1 MAQKPHM
8 TNPLHAAAHAAA
20 VRNAQAQDD
29 ALDLLHKRTSAKRQ
43 LEQPTATEQP
53 DAEQLADA
61 SAAQATD
68 GTMLVASAEGV
79 MAATGGEAT
88 AGAAGAAGATA
99 GADAASA
106 AGASAAGAAGT
117 GAAAA
122 AGTAAAVSPMA
133 IGLGVLGVAAVGA
146 AAGGGGG
153 SSSTPAPSAQAKPG
167 NDQLAQQEPGKQPN
181 TQTPAGDPSKAD
193 ANKTDT
199 DKTDTDDA
207 SQQPGNQNNPP
218 SAEAQPGGNAP
229 PPQSGASGPAIAQGT
244 ADAPK
249 VAVDGETRL
258 VNAKA
263 AFEAAKPAG
272 YDGEVKYIKI
282 THIDSSHDA
291 EHPDARVVRWGN
303 DNGSD
308 QPAEADQDAQGLGGV
323 HASLTRL
330 ASVVKAEAVNAK
342 AGDADDKGGA
352 VNAKV
357 DAENSKA
364 AAGGE
369 QPVKLTGYE
378 VINSNEPLTL
388 AEAQAEAA
396 RLGGKLAMIDDLD
409 ELSWLQNN
417 LLSRLSEESGT
428 RPAWIGGNKVERP
441 NADHSKD
448 NALTVE
454 GTRASGGFKVEPQH
468 DTSDRLNRFVIEYD
482 DYKAPLT
489 LNGKPVVEGQIIHA
503 DEFDQLVWN
512 GSQSEAGTIRY
523 VAMDGDGDNAQK
535 LPNAEERSIH
545 VTESAD
551 VKALAAPAVP
561 PQPAPQAG
569 QGDVDDSHK
578 EQPAGGD
585 KQGQNA
591 KPDTGNRQPGQ
602 DGQNNPGNKTPAVE
616 DDSQHGHSSGS
627 DADQGGHQ
635 APPPA
640 QQGAQG
646 QGGTPPGGS
655 AQSGSPAGGS
665 SASGSTSNGNG
676 SGTAHE
682 EVTPPKAPVYNPD
695 HQTADVGY
703 NDKTAKIDARF
714 FKGDIYAQQPEAV
727 KILAGGGH
735 LQFQG
740 KPVIDGKTI
749 VQKADFDKL
758 TWDASKADGGEFRFI
773 PVKAGGEHI
782 QASEVVGK
790 IEAQTI
796 HIHEAAAPLPPH
808 YPDSNT
814 QVTHVGHDSVQR
826 LGTDLFNGT
835 NIEEADDTDKAH
847 SALTLNKSGVAA
859 MEISTANGGYV
870 VSQADFQNLQWDTST
885 NTGGSIRFI
894 PVDQNGENLPGVV
907 EQTINISEMSEQ
919 PYYGNDGQG
928 VDVAHDKASHAL
940 NADIFTGKNG
950 KVPDAVKIDYIVDG
964 NGKAI
969 TGAVLTVG
977 EGASARTIAA
987 GEFIDKADFAKV
999 HWNASLAEGGQF
1011 RFTAVNAQHED
1022 IPGSVQTRTITIVE
1036 APAPAAADGDE
1047 HTTETTLTGEH
1058 AAATV
1063 QQEHPSQDA
1072 KQPSGEGPGTPGS
1085 APAGGTSDEK
1095 TDTTTSEND
1104 QKLPAGENQH
1114 PGASGHDSQ
1123 PSGEESGAPGSAPA
1137 SGMPAEGAG
1146 QGASGGSA
1154 GGQKP
1159 AGETGVGD
1167 GVQHDKPAEQGPNA
1181 TQPQGGDP
1189 KDGVVAESH
1198 TSDPKISN
1206 EVSGGEKHESAQDNA
1221 SGDPSDKGHAAP
1233 GSDSPETAHNENAAD
1248 GRDTVNQSGQN
1259 DSGEVNADGGGQQSN
1274 TGATQAHPAESAVN
1288 GQSGSDKSPASPN
1301 SSTDPKTPSGA
1312 SEEGPGLKD
1321 TPDTGS
1327 EHPQQSA
1334 VHLAHSALKSVHALQ
1349 IDDLLSDDG
1358 QTYGEAP
1365 APAHDSLY
1373 IHSSTDMGHLV
1384 PMNPE
1389 VTHL

>member
-8 TNPLHAAAHAAA
+8 TSNPHAAAHAAT

-61 SAAQATD
+61 SATQATD
-68 GTMLVASAEGV
+68 GTLLVASAEGV
-79 MAATGGEAT
+79 MAASGGDA
-88 AGAAGAAGATA
+88 AAGVVGATA
-99 GADAASA
+99 SADAASA
-106 AGASAAGAAGT
+106 AGVGAAG
-117 GAAAA
+117 A

-133 IGLGVLGVAAVGA
+133 IGLGGLGVAAVGA

-153 SSSTPAPSAQAKPG
+153 SSSAPAPSAQAKPG

-181 TQTPAGDPSKAD
+181 TNPQTPADGQPRVDAD
-193 ANKTDT
+193 KPGTDN
-199 DKTDTDDA
+199 D
-207 SQQPGNQNNPP
+207 SQQPGNPGSTP
-218 SAEAQPGGNAP
+218 SAEAQPGGDTP

-244 ADAPK
+244 ANAPK

-258 VNAKA
+258 TNAKA

-282 THIDSSHDA
+282 THIESSHDA
-291 EHPDARVVRWGN
+291 EHPNARIVRWGN
-303 DNGSD
+303 DDGSD
-308 QPAEADQDAQGLGGV
+308 QAAAAGADHDAQGLGGV

-330 ASVVKAEAVNAK
+330 ASVVKVEAVNAQ
-342 AGDADDKGGA
+342 AGDADDKGGT

-357 DAENSKA
+357 DAENGKA
-364 AAGGE
+364 AAAGE

-468 DTSDRLNRFVIEYD
+468 DTSDRRNRFVIEYD
-482 DYKAPLT
+482 DYQGPLT
-489 LNGKPVVEGQIIHA
+489 LDGNPVVEGQIIHA
-503 DEFDQLVWN
+503 DEFDRLVWN

-523 VAMDGDGDNAQK
+523 IAMNGDGDDAK
-535 LPNAEERSIH
+535 ELPNAKEGSIH

-551 VKALAAPAVP
+551 VKAPAAPVAP
-561 PQPAPQAG
+561 SQPAPQAS
-569 QGDVDDSHK
+569 QGEVNDK
-578 EQPAGGD
+578 EQPAGSN
-585 KQGQNA
+585 KPGQNA
-591 KPDTGNRQPGQ
+591 NPDADNKQPGQ
-602 DGQNNPGNKTPAVE
+602 DGHKNSDNNTPAAQ
-616 DDSQHGHSSGS
+616 DDSQNGQG
-627 DADQGGHQ
+627 DADQRSS
-635 APPPA
+635 PP
-640 QQGAQG
+640 
-646 QGGTPPGGS
+646 
-655 AQSGSPAGGS
+655 
-665 SASGSTSNGNG
+665 NG
-676 SGTAHE
+676 SGSGTVHR
-682 EVTPPKAPVYNPD
+682 EVTLPKAPVYNPD

-782 QASEVVGK
+782 QASEVDGK

-835 NIEEADDTDKAH
+835 NAERKPAFIKITHIEEADDTDKAH

-1011 RFTAVNAQHED
+1011 RFTAVDAQHQD
-1022 IPGSVQTRTITIVE
+1022 IPGHVQNRTITIVE
-1036 APAPAAADGDE
+1036 APAPAANSGDE
-1047 HTTETTLTGEH
+1047 HAAQTTQTGEH
-1058 AAATV
+1058 AAAEV
-1063 QQEHPSQDA
+1063 QQEHSSQEA
-1072 KQPSGEGPGTPGS
+1072 KQPSGEGSGTPGS
-1085 APAGGTSDEK
+1085 APAGGK
-1095 TDTTTSEND
+1095 
-1104 QKLPAGENQH
+1104 
-1114 PGASGHDSQ
+1114 
-1123 PSGEESGAPGSAPA
+1123 
-1137 SGMPAEGAG
+1137 PAEGAG
-1146 QGASGGSA
+1146 QGASEDPA

-1159 AGETGVGD
+1159 AGGTGKGN
-1167 GVQHDKPAEQGPNA
+1167 GVQHDESVQHDPNA
-1181 TQPQGGDP
+1181 TQSQAADP
-1189 KDGVVAESH
+1189 KNGVVAENHS
-1198 TSDPKISN
+1198 SDVEAGKD
-1206 EVSGGEKHESAQDNA
+1206 VSDGEKQKSAQDNA
-1221 SGDPSDKGHAAP
+1221 SGDPSDKGNAGDAGQHNDAETTKV
-1233 GSDSPETAHNENAAD
+1233 SPTENT
-1248 GRDTVNQSGQN
+1248 GSGQS
-1259 DSGEVNADGGGQQSN
+1259 D
-1274 TGATQAHPAESAVN
+1274 P
-1288 GQSGSDKSPASPN
+1288 DKSPASLN
-1301 SSTDPKTPSGA
+1301 NSTDPKA
-1312 SEEGPGLKD
+1312 SPDAGEEGHGPKV
-1321 TPDTGS
+1321 TTDTGS
-1327 EHPQQSA
+1327 EHSEQSVVQA
-1334 VHLAHSALKSVHALQ
+1334 QHGRALKSINALQ
-1349 IDDLLSDDG
+1349 FDDLLSDDG

>member
-8 TNPLHAAAHAAA
+8 TSNPHAAAHAAT

-61 SAAQATD
+61 SATQATD
-68 GTMLVASAEGV
+68 GTLLVASAEGV
-79 MAATGGEAT
+79 MAASGGDA
-88 AGAAGAAGATA
+88 AAGVVGATA
-99 GADAASA
+99 SADAASA
-106 AGASAAGAAGT
+106 AGVGAAG
-117 GAAAA
+117 A

-153 SSSTPAPSAQAKPG
+153 SSSAPAPSAQAKPG

-181 TQTPAGDPSKAD
+181 TNPQTPADGQPRVDAD
-193 ANKTDT
+193 KPGTDN
-199 DKTDTDDA
+199 D
-207 SQQPGNQNNPP
+207 SQQPGNPGGTP
-218 SAEAQPGGNAP
+218 SAEAQPGGDTP

-244 ADAPK
+244 ANAPK

-258 VNAKA
+258 TNAKA

-282 THIDSSHDA
+282 THIESSHDA
-291 EHPDARVVRWGN
+291 KHPNARVVRWGN
-303 DNGSD
+303 DDGNDKSAAAGTD
-308 QPAEADQDAQGLGGV
+308 HDAQGLGGV

-330 ASVVKAEAVNAK
+330 ASVVKVEAVNAQ
-342 AGDADDKGGA
+342 AGDADDKGGT

-357 DAENSKA
+357 DAENGKA
-364 AAGGE
+364 AAAGE

-569 QGDVDDSHK
+569 QGDVDDSHT

-695 HQTADVGY
+695 HQTAGVGY

-835 NIEEADDTDKAH
+835 NAERKPAFIKITHIEEADDTDKAH

-907 EQTINISEMSEQ
+907 EQTINISEMAEQ
-919 PYYGNDGQG
+919 PYYGNDGQS
-928 VDVAHDKASHAL
+928 VDVAHDAASHAL
-940 NADIFTGKNG
+940 KAEIFTGKDG
-950 KVPDAVKIDYIVDG
+950 KVPEAVKIDYIVDG
-964 NGKAI
+964 KGNPI
-969 TGAVLTVG
+969 TGAALTVG
-977 EGASARTIAA
+977 EGDNARTIEA
-987 GEFIDKADFAKV
+987 GDFIDKADFAQV

-1011 RFTAVNAQHED
+1011 RFTAVDAQHQD
-1022 IPGSVQTRTITIVE
+1022 IPGHVQNRTITIVE
-1036 APAPAAADGDE
+1036 APAPAANSGDE
-1047 HTTETTLTGEH
+1047 HAAETIQTGEH
-1058 AAATV
+1058 AAAEV
-1063 QQEHPSQDA
+1063 QQEHSSQAA
-1072 KQPSGEGPGTPGS
+1072 KQPSGEGSGTPGS
-1085 APAGGTSDEK
+1085 APAGGK
-1095 TDTTTSEND
+1095 
-1104 QKLPAGENQH
+1104 
-1114 PGASGHDSQ
+1114 
-1123 PSGEESGAPGSAPA
+1123 
-1137 SGMPAEGAG
+1137 PAEGAG
-1146 QGASGGSA
+1146 QGASEDPA

-1159 AGETGVGD
+1159 AGGTGKGN
-1167 GVQHDKPAEQGPNA
+1167 GVQHDESVQHDPNA
-1181 TQPQGGDP
+1181 TQSQGDDP
-1189 KDGVVAESH
+1189 KGEVITEEHASNAE
-1198 TSDPKISN
+1198 TGT
-1206 EVSGGEKHESAQDNA
+1206 EVLGGEKQESAQDNA
-1221 SGDPSDKGHAAP
+1221 SGDPSDKGNAGDTGQHNDAETTKI
-1233 GSDSPETAHNENAAD
+1233 SPTEN
-1248 GRDTVNQSGQN
+1248 T
-1259 DSGEVNADGGGQQSN
+1259 GGGQSD
-1274 TGATQAHPAESAVN
+1274 P
-1288 GQSGSDKSPASPN
+1288 DKSPASLN
-1301 SSTDPKTPSGA
+1301 NSTDPKA
-1312 SEEGPGLKD
+1312 SPDAGEEGHGPKV
-1321 TPDTGS
+1321 TTDTGS
-1327 EHPQQSA
+1327 EHSEQSVVQA
-1334 VHLAHSALKSVHALQ
+1334 QHGRALKSINALQ
-1349 IDDLLSDDG
+1349 FDDLLSDDG

>member
-8 TNPLHAAAHAAA
+8 TSNPHAAAHAAT

-61 SAAQATD
+61 SATQATD
-68 GTMLVASAEGV
+68 GTLLVASAEGV
-79 MAATGGEAT
+79 MAASGGDA
-88 AGAAGAAGATA
+88 AAGVVGATA
-99 GADAASA
+99 SADAASA
-106 AGASAAGAAGT
+106 AGVGAAG
-117 GAAAA
+117 A

-153 SSSTPAPSAQAKPG
+153 SSSAPAPSAQAKPG

-181 TQTPAGDPSKAD
+181 TNPQTPADGQPRVDAD
-193 ANKTDT
+193 KPGTDN
-199 DKTDTDDA
+199 D
-207 SQQPGNQNNPP
+207 SQQPGNPGSTP
-218 SAEAQPGGNAP
+218 SAEAQPGGDTP

-244 ADAPK
+244 ANAPK

-258 VNAKA
+258 TNAKA

-282 THIDSSHDA
+282 THIESSHDA
-291 EHPDARVVRWGN
+291 EHPNARIVRWGN
-303 DNGSD
+303 DDGSD
-308 QPAEADQDAQGLGGV
+308 QAAAAGADHDAQGLGGV

-330 ASVVKAEAVNAK
+330 ASVVKVEAVNAQ
-342 AGDADDKGGA
+342 AGDADDKGGT

-357 DAENSKA
+357 DAENGKA
-364 AAGGE
+364 AAAGE

-482 DYKAPLT
+482 DYQVPLT
-489 LNGKPVVEGQIIHA
+489 LDGNPVVEGQIIHA
-503 DEFDQLVWN
+503 DEFDRLVWN

-523 VAMDGDGDNAQK
+523 IAMNGDGDDAK
-535 LPNAEERSIH
+535 ELPNAKEGSIH

-551 VKALAAPAVP
+551 VKAPAAPVAP
-561 PQPAPQAG
+561 SQPAPQAS
-569 QGDVDDSHK
+569 QGEVNDK
-578 EQPAGGD
+578 EQPAGSN
-585 KQGQNA
+585 KPGQNA
-591 KPDTGNRQPGQ
+591 NPDADNKQPGQ
-602 DGQNNPGNKTPAVE
+602 DGHKNSDNNTPAAQ
-616 DDSQHGHSSGS
+616 DDSQNGQG
-627 DADQGGHQ
+627 DADQRSS
-635 APPPA
+635 PP
-640 QQGAQG
+640 
-646 QGGTPPGGS
+646 
-655 AQSGSPAGGS
+655 
-665 SASGSTSNGNG
+665 NG
-676 SGTAHE
+676 SGSGTVHR
-682 EVTPPKAPVYNPD
+682 EVTLPKAPVYNPD

-782 QASEVVGK
+782 QASEVDGK

-835 NIEEADDTDKAH
+835 NAERKPAFIKITHIEEADDTDKAH

-1011 RFTAVNAQHED
+1011 RFTAVDAQHQD
-1022 IPGSVQTRTITIVE
+1022 IPGHVQNRTITIVE
-1036 APAPAAADGDE
+1036 APAPAANSGDE
-1047 HTTETTLTGEH
+1047 HAAQTTQTGEH
-1058 AAATV
+1058 AAAEV
-1063 QQEHPSQDA
+1063 QQEHSSQEA
-1072 KQPSGEGPGTPGS
+1072 KQPSGEGSGTPGS
-1085 APAGGTSDEK
+1085 APAGGK
-1095 TDTTTSEND
+1095 
-1104 QKLPAGENQH
+1104 
-1114 PGASGHDSQ
+1114 
-1123 PSGEESGAPGSAPA
+1123 
-1137 SGMPAEGAG
+1137 PAEGAG
-1146 QGASGGSA
+1146 QGASEDPA

-1159 AGETGVGD
+1159 AGGTGKGN
-1167 GVQHDKPAEQGPNA
+1167 GVQHDESVQHDPNA
-1181 TQPQGGDP
+1181 TQSQAADP
-1189 KDGVVAESH
+1189 KNGVVAENHS
-1198 TSDPKISN
+1198 SDVEAGKD
-1206 EVSGGEKHESAQDNA
+1206 VSDGEKQKSAQDNA
-1221 SGDPSDKGHAAP
+1221 SGDPSDKGNAGDAGQHNDAETTKV
-1233 GSDSPETAHNENAAD
+1233 SPTENT
-1248 GRDTVNQSGQN
+1248 GSGQS
-1259 DSGEVNADGGGQQSN
+1259 D
-1274 TGATQAHPAESAVN
+1274 P
-1288 GQSGSDKSPASPN
+1288 DKSPASLN
-1301 SSTDPKTPSGA
+1301 NSTDPKA
-1312 SEEGPGLKD
+1312 SPDAGEEGHGPKV
-1321 TPDTGS
+1321 TTDTGS
-1327 EHPQQSA
+1327 EHSEQSVVQA
-1334 VHLAHSALKSVHALQ
+1334 QHGRALKSINALQ
-1349 IDDLLSDDG
+1349 FDDLLSDDG

>member
-167 NDQLAQQEPGKQPN
+167 KQPN

-193 ANKTDT
+193 ANKTDA

-695 HQTADVGY
+695 HQTAGVGY

-835 NIEEADDTDKAH
+835 NAERKPAFIKITHIEEADDTDKAH

-940 NADIFTGKNG
+940 KAEIFTGKDG
-950 KVPDAVKIDYIVDG
+950 KVPEAVKIDYIVDG

-1022 IPGSVQTRTITIVE
+1022 IPGNVQTRTITIVE

-1063 QQEHPSQDA
+1063 QQEHPSQDG
-1072 KQPSGEGPGTPGS
+1072 KQPSGEESGTPGS
-1085 APAGGTSDEK
+1085 APAGGK
-1095 TDTTTSEND
+1095 
-1104 QKLPAGENQH
+1104 
-1114 PGASGHDSQ
+1114 
-1123 PSGEESGAPGSAPA
+1123 
-1137 SGMPAEGAG
+1137 PAEGAG
-1146 QGASGGSA
+1146 QGASEDPA

-1167 GVQHDKPAEQGPNA
+1167 GAQHDEPADQGPND
-1181 TQPQGGDP
+1181 TKSQGADP
-1189 KDGVVAESH
+1189 NSEVVTEEHS
-1198 TSDPKISN
+1198 SDPKTGN
-1206 EVSGGEKHESAQDNA
+1206 EVPGGEKQASDSDKA
-1221 SGDPSDKGHAAP
+1221 SGDPSDEGHAAP
-1233 GSDSPETAHNENAAD
+1233 DSDSPETAHNENAVD
-1248 GRDTVNQSGQN
+1248 GQNTVNHSGHN
-1259 DSGEVNADGGGQQSN
+1259 DSDGNSGKAHAGDSSQQGNTVTTQGSPAEGAGNGQPGSDGVSGLQN
-1274 TGATQAHPAESAVN
+1274 ESAVH
-1288 GQSGSDKSPASPN
+1288 SPRSVP
-1301 SSTDPKTPSGA
+1301 
-1312 SEEGPGLKD
+1312 
-1321 TPDTGS
+1321 
-1327 EHPQQSA
+1327 
-1334 VHLAHSALKSVHALQ
+1334 KSVHALQ
-1349 IDDLLSDDG
+1349 IDDLLSDEG

-1373 IHSSTDMGHLV
+1373 IHSSTDMGYLA
-1384 PMNPE
+1384 PMTPE

>member
-8 TNPLHAAAHAAA
+8 TSNPHAAAHAAT

-61 SAAQATD
+61 SATQATD
-68 GTMLVASAEGV
+68 GTLLVASAEGV
-79 MAATGGEAT
+79 MAASGGDA
-88 AGAAGAAGATA
+88 AAGVVGATA
-99 GADAASA
+99 SADAASA
-106 AGASAAGAAGT
+106 AGVGAAGAAGT
-117 GAAAA
+117 GAA

-153 SSSTPAPSAQAKPG
+153 SSSAPAPSAQAKPG

-181 TQTPAGDPSKAD
+181 TNPQTPADGQPRVDAD
-193 ANKTDT
+193 KPGTDN
-199 DKTDTDDA
+199 D
-207 SQQPGNQNNPP
+207 SQQPGNPGGTP
-218 SAEAQPGGNAP
+218 SAEAQPGGDTP
-229 PPQSGASGPAIAQGT
+229 PPQSGASGPAVAQGT
-244 ADAPK
+244 ANAPK

-258 VNAKA
+258 TNAKA

-291 EHPDARVVRWGN
+291 QHPDARVVRWGN
-303 DNGSD
+303 DDGNE
-308 QPAEADQDAQGLGGV
+308 QPAAAEADQDAQGLGGA

-352 VNAKV
+352 MNAKV
-357 DAENSKA
+357 DAENGKA
-364 AAGGE
+364 AAAGE

-378 VINSNEPLTL
+378 VINSSEPLTL

-602 DGQNNPGNKTPAVE
+602 DGQNNPGNKTPAAE
-616 DDSQHGHSSGS
+616 DDSQHGHGSGS

-640 QQGAQG
+640 QQNTQG
-646 QGGTPPGGS
+646 QGGTPPGSS

-665 SASGSTSNGNG
+665 SASGSPSNGNG
-676 SGTAHE
+676 SGTQHE
-682 EVTPPKAPVYNPD
+682 EVAPPKAPVYNPD
-695 HQTADVGY
+695 HQTANVGY
-703 NDKTAKIDARF
+703 NDKTAKIDASIFR
-714 FKGDIYAQQPEAV
+714 GENPAQQPKAV

-835 NIEEADDTDKAH
+835 NAERKPAFIKITHIEEADDTDKAH

-907 EQTINISEMSEQ
+907 EQTINISEMAEQ

-928 VDVAHDKASHAL
+928 VDVAHDEASHAL
-940 NADIFTGKNG
+940 NAGIFTGKDG

-964 NGKAI
+964 HGKAI

-1011 RFTAVNAQHED
+1011 RFTAVDAQHED
-1022 IPGSVQTRTITIVE
+1022 IPGNVQTRTITIVE

-1058 AAATV
+1058 AAETTQTGGHSTGAAQHESSSQDTKQP
-1063 QQEHPSQDA
+1063 QQEEKLTPPPQQD
-1072 KQPSGEGPGTPGS
+1072 G
-1085 APAGGTSDEK
+1085 EK
-1095 TDTTTSEND
+1095 TDASTSENG

-1114 PGASGHDSQ
+1114 SGAPGHDPQ
-1123 PSGEESGAPGSAPA
+1123 PSGEGAGTPGSAPTGGKPVEE
-1137 SGMPAEGAG
+1137 SG
-1146 QGASGGSA
+1146 QGAAEGQA
-1154 GGQKP
+1154 GGPKP
-1159 AGETGVGD
+1159 TGETGEGD
-1167 GVQHDKPAEQGPNA
+1167 GVQYDEPAQ
-1181 TQPQGGDP
+1181 QSPQAAPPQAAAPTDA
-1189 KDGVVAESH
+1189 VVTEDHS
-1198 TSDPKISN
+1198 SDPKTGSTVP
-1206 EVSGGEKHESAQDNA
+1206 EGGKPESDPINA
-1221 SGDPSDKGHAAP
+1221 SGDPSDKGNAAP
-1233 GSDSPETAHNENAAD
+1233 GSGSPETAHNENAVD
-1248 GRDTVNQSGQN
+1248 VQNTVHQTGHN
-1259 DSGEVNADGGGQQSN
+1259 DSDGNSDKAHAGDSNQQNNTVSTQGSPAEGAGNGQPGSDGVSGLQN
-1274 TGATQAHPAESAVN
+1274 ESAVH
-1288 GQSGSDKSPASPN
+1288 SPRSVP
-1301 SSTDPKTPSGA
+1301 
-1312 SEEGPGLKD
+1312 
-1321 TPDTGS
+1321 
-1327 EHPQQSA
+1327 
-1334 VHLAHSALKSVHALQ
+1334 KSVHALQ

-1358 QTYGEAP
+1358 QTYGEAS

-1373 IHSSTDMGHLV
+1373 IHSSTDMGSLV

>member
-8 TNPLHAAAHAAA
+8 TSNPHAAAHAAT

-61 SAAQATD
+61 SATQATD
-68 GTMLVASAEGV
+68 GTLLVASAEGV
-79 MAATGGEAT
+79 MAASGGDA
-88 AGAAGAAGATA
+88 AAGVVGATA
-99 GADAASA
+99 SADAASA
-106 AGASAAGAAGT
+106 AGVGAAG
-117 GAAAA
+117 A

-153 SSSTPAPSAQAKPG
+153 SSSAPAPSAQAKPG

-181 TQTPAGDPSKAD
+181 TNPQTPADGQPRVDAD
-193 ANKTDT
+193 KPGTDN
-199 DKTDTDDA
+199 D
-207 SQQPGNQNNPP
+207 SQQPGNPGGTP
-218 SAEAQPGGNAP
+218 SAEAQPGGDTP

-244 ADAPK
+244 ANAPK

-258 VNAKA
+258 TNAKA

-282 THIDSSHDA
+282 THIESSHDA
-291 EHPDARVVRWGN
+291 KHPNARVVRWGN
-303 DNGSD
+303 DDGNDKSAAAGTD
-308 QPAEADQDAQGLGGV
+308 HDAQGLGGV

-330 ASVVKAEAVNAK
+330 ASVVKVEAVNAQ
-342 AGDADDKGGA
+342 AGDADDKGGT

-357 DAENSKA
+357 DAENGKA
-364 AAGGE
+364 AAAGE

-695 HQTADVGY
+695 HQTANVGY

-835 NIEEADDTDKAH
+835 NAERKPASIKITHIEEADDTDKAH

-964 NGKAI
+964 HGKAI

-1011 RFTAVNAQHED
+1011 RFTAVDAQHQD
-1022 IPGSVQTRTITIVE
+1022 IPGHVQNRTITIVE
-1036 APAPAAADGDE
+1036 APAPAANSGDE
-1047 HTTETTLTGEH
+1047 HAAQTTQTGEH
-1058 AAATV
+1058 AAAEV
-1063 QQEHPSQDA
+1063 QQEHSSQEA
-1072 KQPSGEGPGTPGS
+1072 KQPSGEGSGTPGS
-1085 APAGGTSDEK
+1085 APAGGK
-1095 TDTTTSEND
+1095 
-1104 QKLPAGENQH
+1104 
-1114 PGASGHDSQ
+1114 
-1123 PSGEESGAPGSAPA
+1123 
-1137 SGMPAEGAG
+1137 PAEGAG
-1146 QGASGGSA
+1146 QGASEDPA

-1159 AGETGVGD
+1159 AGGTGKGN
-1167 GVQHDKPAEQGPNA
+1167 GVQHDESAQHDPNA
-1181 TQPQGGDP
+1181 TQSQGDDP
-1189 KDGVVAESH
+1189 KGEVITEEHASNAE
-1198 TSDPKISN
+1198 TGT
-1206 EVSGGEKHESAQDNA
+1206 EVLGGEKQESAQDNA
-1221 SGDPSDKGHAAP
+1221 SGDPSDKGNAGDTGQHNDAETTKV
-1233 GSDSPETAHNENAAD
+1233 SPTENT
-1248 GRDTVNQSGQN
+1248 GSGQS
-1259 DSGEVNADGGGQQSN
+1259 D
-1274 TGATQAHPAESAVN
+1274 P
-1288 GQSGSDKSPASPN
+1288 DKSPASLN
-1301 SSTDPKTPSGA
+1301 NSTDPKA
-1312 SEEGPGLKD
+1312 SPDAGEEGHGPKV
-1321 TPDTGS
+1321 TTDTGS
-1327 EHPQQSA
+1327 EHSEQSVVQA
-1334 VHLAHSALKSVHALQ
+1334 QHGRALKSINALQ
-1349 IDDLLSDDG
+1349 FDDLLSDDG

>member
-8 TNPLHAAAHAAA
+8 TNNPHAAAHAAA

-29 ALDLLHKRTSAKRQ
+29 ALDLLHKRTAAKRQ

-68 GTMLVASAEGV
+68 GTLLVASAEGV
-79 MAATGGEAT
+79 MAASGGDAAAGVVSAT
-88 AGAAGAAGATA
+88 AS
-99 GADAASA
+99 ADAASA
-106 AGASAAGAAGT
+106 AGVGAAGAAGT
-117 GAAAA
+117 GAA

-146 AAGGGGG
+146 AAGGGSG
-153 SSSTPAPSAQAKPG
+153 SSSAPAPSAQAKPG

-181 TQTPAGDPSKAD
+181 TNTQTPADGQPKAD
-193 ANKTDT
+193 A
-199 DKTDTDDA
+199 DKTGTDNG
-207 SQQPGNQNNPP
+207 SQQPGNPGSTP
-218 SAEAQPGGNAP
+218 SAEAQPGGDTP

-244 ADAPK
+244 ANAPK

-258 VNAKA
+258 TNAKA

-782 QASEVVGK
+782 QASEVDGK

-835 NIEEADDTDKAH
+835 NAERKPAFIKITHIEEADDTDKAH

-940 NADIFTGKNG
+940 KAEIFTGKDG
-950 KVPDAVKIDYIVDG
+950 KVPEAVKIDYIVDG

-1022 IPGSVQTRTITIVE
+1022 IPGNVQTRTITIVE

-1063 QQEHPSQDA
+1063 QQEHPSQDG
-1072 KQPSGEGPGTPGS
+1072 KQPSGEESGTPGS
-1085 APAGGTSDEK
+1085 APAGGK
-1095 TDTTTSEND
+1095 
-1104 QKLPAGENQH
+1104 
-1114 PGASGHDSQ
+1114 
-1123 PSGEESGAPGSAPA
+1123 
-1137 SGMPAEGAG
+1137 PAEGAG
-1146 QGASGGSA
+1146 QGASEDPA

-1167 GVQHDKPAEQGPNA
+1167 GAQHDEPADQGPND
-1181 TQPQGGDP
+1181 TKSQGADP
-1189 KDGVVAESH
+1189 NSEVVTEEHS
-1198 TSDPKISN
+1198 SDPKTGN
-1206 EVSGGEKHESAQDNA
+1206 EVPGGEKQASDSDKA
-1221 SGDPSDKGHAAP
+1221 SGDPSDEGHAAP
-1233 GSDSPETAHNENAAD
+1233 DSDSPETAHNENAVD
-1248 GRDTVNQSGQN
+1248 GQNTVNHSGHN
-1259 DSGEVNADGGGQQSN
+1259 DSDGNSGKAHAGDSSQQGNTVTTQGSPAEGAGNGQPGSDGVSGLQN
-1274 TGATQAHPAESAVN
+1274 ESAVH
-1288 GQSGSDKSPASPN
+1288 SPRSVP
-1301 SSTDPKTPSGA
+1301 
-1312 SEEGPGLKD
+1312 
-1321 TPDTGS
+1321 
-1327 EHPQQSA
+1327 
-1334 VHLAHSALKSVHALQ
+1334 KSVHALQ
-1349 IDDLLSDDG
+1349 IDDLLSDEG

-1373 IHSSTDMGHLV
+1373 IHSSTDMGYLA
-1384 PMNPE
+1384 PMTPE

>member
-8 TNPLHAAAHAAA
+8 TNNPHAAAHAAA

-29 ALDLLHKRTSAKRQ
+29 ALDLLHKRTAAKRQ

-61 SAAQATD
+61 SATQATD
-68 GTMLVASAEGV
+68 GTLLVASAEGV
-79 MAATGGEAT
+79 MAASGGDA
-88 AGAAGAAGATA
+88 AAGVVGATA
-99 GADAASA
+99 SADAASA
-106 AGASAAGAAGT
+106 AGVGAAG
-117 GAAAA
+117 A

-153 SSSTPAPSAQAKPG
+153 SSSAPAPSAQAKPG

-181 TQTPAGDPSKAD
+181 TNPQTPADGQPRVDAD
-193 ANKTDT
+193 KPGTDN
-199 DKTDTDDA
+199 D
-207 SQQPGNQNNPP
+207 SQQPGNPGGTP
-218 SAEAQPGGNAP
+218 SAEAQPGGDTP

-244 ADAPK
+244 ANAPK

-258 VNAKA
+258 TNAKA

-282 THIDSSHDA
+282 THIESSHDA
-291 EHPDARVVRWGN
+291 KHPNARVVRWGN
-303 DNGSD
+303 DDGNDKSAAAGTD
-308 QPAEADQDAQGLGGV
+308 HDAQGLGGV

-330 ASVVKAEAVNAK
+330 ASVVKVEAVNAQ
-342 AGDADDKGGA
+342 AGDADDKGGT

-357 DAENSKA
+357 DAENGKA
-364 AAGGE
+364 AAAGE

-695 HQTADVGY
+695 HQTANVGY

-835 NIEEADDTDKAH
+835 NAERKPAFIKITHIEEADDTDKAH

-859 MEISTANGGYV
+859 MEISTANGSNLV
-870 VSQADFQNLQWDTST
+870 RQADFQNLLWDTST

-894 PVDQNGENLPGVV
+894 PVDQNGDPLPHTT
-907 EQTINISEMSEQ
+907 EQTIHISEMSDQ
-919 PYYGNDGQG
+919 PYYGNDGQS
-928 VDVAHDKASHAL
+928 VNVAHDEASHAL
-940 NADIFTGKNG
+940 KAEIFTGKDG
-950 KVPDAVKIDYIVDG
+950 KVPEAVKIDYIVDG
-964 NGKAI
+964 KGNPI
-969 TGAVLTVG
+969 TGAALTVG
-977 EGASARTIAA
+977 EGDNARTIEA
-987 GEFIDKADFAKV
+987 GDFIDKADFAQV

-1011 RFTAVNAQHED
+1011 RFTAVDAQHQD
-1022 IPGSVQTRTITIVE
+1022 IPGHVQNRTITIVE
-1036 APAPAAADGDE
+1036 APAPAANSGDE
-1047 HTTETTLTGEH
+1047 HAAETTQTGEH
-1058 AAATV
+1058 AAAEV
-1063 QQEHPSQDA
+1063 QQEHSSQEA
-1072 KQPSGEGPGTPGS
+1072 KQPSGEGSGTPGS
-1085 APAGGTSDEK
+1085 APAGGK
-1095 TDTTTSEND
+1095 
-1104 QKLPAGENQH
+1104 
-1114 PGASGHDSQ
+1114 
-1123 PSGEESGAPGSAPA
+1123 
-1137 SGMPAEGAG
+1137 PAEGAG
-1146 QGASGGSA
+1146 QGASEDPA

-1159 AGETGVGD
+1159 AGGTGKGN
-1167 GVQHDKPAEQGPNA
+1167 GVQHDESVQHDPNA
-1181 TQPQGGDP
+1181 TQSQGDDP
-1189 KDGVVAESH
+1189 KGEVITEEHASNAE
-1198 TSDPKISN
+1198 TGT
-1206 EVSGGEKHESAQDNA
+1206 EVLGGEKQESAQDNA
-1221 SGDPSDKGHAAP
+1221 SGDPSDKGNAGDAGQHNDAETTKV
-1233 GSDSPETAHNENAAD
+1233 SPTENT
-1248 GRDTVNQSGQN
+1248 GSGQS
-1259 DSGEVNADGGGQQSN
+1259 D
-1274 TGATQAHPAESAVN
+1274 P
-1288 GQSGSDKSPASPN
+1288 DKSPASLN
-1301 SSTDPKTPSGA
+1301 NSTDPKA
-1312 SEEGPGLKD
+1312 SPDAGEEGHGPKV
-1321 TPDTGS
+1321 TTDTGS
-1327 EHPQQSA
+1327 EHSEQSVVQA
-1334 VHLAHSALKSVHALQ
+1334 QHGRALKSINALQ
-1349 IDDLLSDDG
+1349 FDDLLSDDG

>member
-153 SSSTPAPSAQAKPG
+153 SSSTPAPSAQAK
-167 NDQLAQQEPGKQPN
+167 PGKQPN

-695 HQTADVGY
+695 HQTAGVGY

-835 NIEEADDTDKAH
+835 NAERKPAFIKITHIEEADDTDKAH

-940 NADIFTGKNG
+940 KAEIFTGKDG
-950 KVPDAVKIDYIVDG
+950 KVPEAVKIDYIVDG

-1022 IPGSVQTRTITIVE
+1022 IPGNVQTRTITIVE

-1063 QQEHPSQDA
+1063 QQEHPSQDG
-1072 KQPSGEGPGTPGS
+1072 KQPSGEESGTPGS
-1085 APAGGTSDEK
+1085 APAGGK
-1095 TDTTTSEND
+1095 
-1104 QKLPAGENQH
+1104 
-1114 PGASGHDSQ
+1114 
-1123 PSGEESGAPGSAPA
+1123 
-1137 SGMPAEGAG
+1137 PAEGAG
-1146 QGASGGSA
+1146 QGASEDPA

-1167 GVQHDKPAEQGPNA
+1167 GAQHDEPADQGPND
-1181 TQPQGGDP
+1181 TKSQGADP
-1189 KDGVVAESH
+1189 NSEVVTEEHS
-1198 TSDPKISN
+1198 SDPKTGN
-1206 EVSGGEKHESAQDNA
+1206 EVPGGEKQASDSDKA
-1221 SGDPSDKGHAAP
+1221 SGDPSDEGHAAP
-1233 GSDSPETAHNENAAD
+1233 DSDSPETAHNENAVD
-1248 GRDTVNQSGQN
+1248 GQNTVNHSGHN
-1259 DSGEVNADGGGQQSN
+1259 DSDGNSGKAHAGDSSQQGNTVTTQGSPAEGAGNGQPGSDGVSGLQN
-1274 TGATQAHPAESAVN
+1274 ESAVH
-1288 GQSGSDKSPASPN
+1288 SPRSVP
-1301 SSTDPKTPSGA
+1301 
-1312 SEEGPGLKD
+1312 
-1321 TPDTGS
+1321 
-1327 EHPQQSA
+1327 
-1334 VHLAHSALKSVHALQ
+1334 KSVHALQ
-1349 IDDLLSDDG
+1349 IDDLLSDEG

-1373 IHSSTDMGHLV
+1373 IHSSTDMGYLA
-1384 PMNPE
+1384 PMTPE

>member
-1 MAQKPHM
+1 MRKIAGIALCVLGLIVAIAGFATGILGKSDGEAKAVAKGGSTPYVYTAPGVLDAADSKVKVRVASVDGSNVTVAFGTSQDVEAWVKGVKATRITGLKSWKELATKSSQGTVEGIPALKDSDMWLETKTGGKVVEAVYDVNKPGAISLIATTDKGKAPEVSLTWQLEEKRPTTVPVMVIGVLLALLGVVLLVLAAQDGRRRKER
-8 TNPLHAAAHAAA
+8 LA
-20 VRNAQAQDD
+20 VRERKEA
-29 ALDLLHKRTSAKRQ
+29 RR
-43 LEQPTATEQP
+43 
-53 DAEQLADA
+53 
-61 SAAQATD
+61 AAR
-68 GTMLVASAEGV
+68 
-79 MAATGGEAT
+79 
-88 AGAAGAAGATA
+88 AGAAT
-99 GADAASA
+99 
-106 AGASAAGAAGT
+106 T
-117 GAAAA
+117 
-122 AGTAAAVSPMA
+122 
-133 IGLGVLGVAAVGA
+133 VLPS
-146 AAGGGGG
+146 AGGSRGRDGRRG
-153 SSSTPAPSAQAKPG
+153 
-167 NDQLAQQEPGKQPN
+167 DEP
-181 TQTPAGDPSKAD
+181 
-193 ANKTDT
+193 
-199 DKTDTDDA
+199 
-207 SQQPGNQNNPP
+207 
-218 SAEAQPGGNAP
+218 
-229 PPQSGASGPAIAQGT
+229 
-244 ADAPK
+244 
-249 VAVDGETRL
+249 RL

-409 ELSWLQNN
+409 ELSWLQSN

-551 VKALAAPAVP
+551 VKALAAPAVL

-735 LQFQG
+735 LQFQS

-835 NIEEADDTDKAH
+835 NAERKPAFIKITHIEEADDTDKAH

-859 MEISTANGGYV
+859 MEISTANGSNLV
-870 VSQADFQNLQWDTST
+870 RQADFQNLLWDTST

-894 PVDQNGENLPGVV
+894 PVDQNGDPLPHTT
-907 EQTINISEMSEQ
+907 EQTIHISEMSDQ
-919 PYYGNDGQG
+919 PYYGNDGQS
-928 VDVAHDKASHAL
+928 VNVAHDEASHAL
-940 NADIFTGKNG
+940 KAEIFTGKDG

-1011 RFTAVNAQHED
+1011 RFTAVDAQHQD
-1022 IPGSVQTRTITIVE
+1022 IPGHVQNRTITIVE
-1036 APAPAAADGDE
+1036 APAPAANSGDE
-1047 HTTETTLTGEH
+1047 HAAETIQTGEH
-1058 AAATV
+1058 AAAEV
-1063 QQEHPSQDA
+1063 QQEHSSQEA
-1072 KQPSGEGPGTPGS
+1072 KQPSGEGSGTPGS
-1085 APAGGTSDEK
+1085 APAGGK
-1095 TDTTTSEND
+1095 
-1104 QKLPAGENQH
+1104 
-1114 PGASGHDSQ
+1114 
-1123 PSGEESGAPGSAPA
+1123 
-1137 SGMPAEGAG
+1137 PAEGAG
-1146 QGASGGSA
+1146 QGASEDPA

-1159 AGETGVGD
+1159 AGGTGKGN
-1167 GVQHDKPAEQGPNA
+1167 GVQHDESVQHDPNA
-1181 TQPQGGDP
+1181 TQSQGDDP
-1189 KDGVVAESH
+1189 KGEVITEEHASNAE
-1198 TSDPKISN
+1198 TGT
-1206 EVSGGEKHESAQDNA
+1206 EVLGGEKQESAQDNA
-1221 SGDPSDKGHAAP
+1221 SGDPSDKGNAGDTGQHNDAETTKV
-1233 GSDSPETAHNENAAD
+1233 SPTEN
-1248 GRDTVNQSGQN
+1248 T
-1259 DSGEVNADGGGQQSN
+1259 GGGQSD
-1274 TGATQAHPAESAVN
+1274 P
-1288 GQSGSDKSPASPN
+1288 DKSPASLN
-1301 SSTDPKTPSGA
+1301 NSTDPKA
-1312 SEEGPGLKD
+1312 SPDAGEEGHGPKV
-1321 TPDTGS
+1321 TTDTGS
-1327 EHPQQSA
+1327 EHSEQSVVQA
-1334 VHLAHSALKSVHALQ
+1334 QHGRALKSINALQ
-1349 IDDLLSDDG
+1349 FDDLLSDDG

>member
-8 TNPLHAAAHAAA
+8 TNNPHAAAHAAA

-29 ALDLLHKRTSAKRQ
+29 ALDLLHKRTAAKRQ

-68 GTMLVASAEGV
+68 GTLLVASAEGV
-79 MAATGGEAT
+79 MAASGGDAAAGVVSAT
-88 AGAAGAAGATA
+88 AS
-99 GADAASA
+99 ADAASA
-106 AGASAAGAAGT
+106 AGVGAAGAAGT
-117 GAAAA
+117 GAA

-146 AAGGGGG
+146 AAGGGSG
-153 SSSTPAPSAQAKPG
+153 SSSAPAPSAQAKPG

-181 TQTPAGDPSKAD
+181 TNTQTPADGQPKAD
-193 ANKTDT
+193 A
-199 DKTDTDDA
+199 DKTGTDNG
-207 SQQPGNQNNPP
+207 SQQPGNPGSTP
-218 SAEAQPGGNAP
+218 SAEAQPGGDTP

-244 ADAPK
+244 ANAPK

-258 VNAKA
+258 TNAKA

-735 LQFQG
+735 LQFQS

-835 NIEEADDTDKAH
+835 NAERKPAFIKITHIEEADDTDKAH

-859 MEISTANGGYV
+859 MEISTANGSNLV
-870 VSQADFQNLQWDTST
+870 RQADFQNLLWDTST

-894 PVDQNGENLPGVV
+894 PVDQNGDPLPHTT
-907 EQTINISEMSEQ
+907 EQTIHISEMSDQ
-919 PYYGNDGQG
+919 PYYGNDGQS
-928 VDVAHDKASHAL
+928 VNVAHDEASHAL
-940 NADIFTGKNG
+940 KAEIFTGKNG

-964 NGKAI
+964 HGKAI

-1011 RFTAVNAQHED
+1011 RFTAVDAQHQD
-1022 IPGSVQTRTITIVE
+1022 IPGHVQNRTITIVE
-1036 APAPAAADGDE
+1036 APAPAANSGDE
-1047 HTTETTLTGEH
+1047 HAAQTTQTGEH
-1058 AAATV
+1058 AAAEV
-1063 QQEHPSQDA
+1063 QQEHSSQEA
-1072 KQPSGEGPGTPGS
+1072 KQPSGEGSGTPGS
-1085 APAGGTSDEK
+1085 APAGGK
-1095 TDTTTSEND
+1095 
-1104 QKLPAGENQH
+1104 
-1114 PGASGHDSQ
+1114 
-1123 PSGEESGAPGSAPA
+1123 
-1137 SGMPAEGAG
+1137 PAEGAG
-1146 QGASGGSA
+1146 QGASEDPA

-1159 AGETGVGD
+1159 AGGTGKGN
-1167 GVQHDKPAEQGPNA
+1167 GVQHDESAQHDPNA
-1181 TQPQGGDP
+1181 TQSQGDDP
-1189 KDGVVAESH
+1189 KGEVITEEHASNAE
-1198 TSDPKISN
+1198 TGT
-1206 EVSGGEKHESAQDNA
+1206 EVLGGEKQESAQDNA
-1221 SGDPSDKGHAAP
+1221 SGDPSDKGNAGDTGQHNDAETTKV
-1233 GSDSPETAHNENAAD
+1233 SPTENT
-1248 GRDTVNQSGQN
+1248 GSGQS
-1259 DSGEVNADGGGQQSN
+1259 D
-1274 TGATQAHPAESAVN
+1274 P
-1288 GQSGSDKSPASPN
+1288 DKSPASLN
-1301 SSTDPKTPSGA
+1301 NSTDPKA
-1312 SEEGPGLKD
+1312 SPDAGEEGHGPKV
-1321 TPDTGS
+1321 TTDTGS
-1327 EHPQQSA
+1327 EHSEQSVVQA
-1334 VHLAHSALKSVHALQ
+1334 QHGRALKSINALQ
-1349 IDDLLSDDG
+1349 FDDLLSDDG

>member
-342 AGDADDKGGA
+342 AGATNSQDDTA
-352 VNAKV
+352 NAKV
-357 DAENSKA
+357 DAENGKA
-364 AAGGE
+364 PAGE

-378 VINSNEPLTL
+378 VINSSEPLTL

-409 ELSWLQNN
+409 ELSWLQKN
-417 LLSRLSEESGT
+417 LQARLSEGKDGS
-428 RPAWIGGNKVERP
+428 RPAWIAGNKAALP
-441 NADHSKD
+441 DGDHSKD
-448 NALTVE
+448 NAIALE
-454 GTRASGGFKVEPQH
+454 GDNPANFKVAPQH
-468 DTSDRLNRFVIEYD
+468 ETSDRLSRFVIEYD

-578 EQPAGGD
+578 EQPAAGD

-655 AQSGSPAGGS
+655 AQSGPPAGGS

-835 NIEEADDTDKAH
+835 NAERKPAFIKITHIEEADNTDKAH

-928 VDVAHDKASHAL
+928 VGVAHDKASHAL

-1011 RFTAVNAQHED
+1011 RFTAVDAQHQD
-1022 IPGSVQTRTITIVE
+1022 IPGHVQNRTITIVE
-1036 APAPAAADGDE
+1036 APAPAANSGDE
-1047 HTTETTLTGEH
+1047 HAAQTTQTGEH
-1058 AAATV
+1058 AAAEV
-1063 QQEHPSQDA
+1063 QQEHSSQEA
-1072 KQPSGEGPGTPGS
+1072 KQPSGEGSGTPGS
-1085 APAGGTSDEK
+1085 APAGGK
-1095 TDTTTSEND
+1095 
-1104 QKLPAGENQH
+1104 
-1114 PGASGHDSQ
+1114 
-1123 PSGEESGAPGSAPA
+1123 
-1137 SGMPAEGAG
+1137 PAEGAG
-1146 QGASGGSA
+1146 QGASEDPA

-1159 AGETGVGD
+1159 AGGTGKGN
-1167 GVQHDKPAEQGPNA
+1167 GVQHDESVQHDPNT
-1181 TQPQGGDP
+1181 TQSQAADP
-1189 KDGVVAESH
+1189 KNGVVAENHS
-1198 TSDPKISN
+1198 SDVEAGKD
-1206 EVSGGEKHESAQDNA
+1206 VSDGEKQKSAQDNA
-1221 SGDPSDKGHAAP
+1221 SGDPSDKGNAGDAGQHNDAETTKV
-1233 GSDSPETAHNENAAD
+1233 SPTENT
-1248 GRDTVNQSGQN
+1248 GSGQS
-1259 DSGEVNADGGGQQSN
+1259 D
-1274 TGATQAHPAESAVN
+1274 P
-1288 GQSGSDKSPASPN
+1288 DKSPASLN
-1301 SSTDPKTPSGA
+1301 NSTDPKA
-1312 SEEGPGLKD
+1312 SPDAGEEGHGPKV
-1321 TPDTGS
+1321 TTDTGS
-1327 EHPQQSA
+1327 EHSEQSVVQA
-1334 VHLAHSALKSVHALQ
+1334 QHGRALKSINALQ
-1349 IDDLLSDDG
+1349 FDDLLSDDG
-1358 QTYGEAP
+1358 HTFGEAP

-1373 IHSSTDMGHLV
+1373 IHSSTDMGSLV

>member
-8 TNPLHAAAHAAA
+8 TSNPHAAAHAAT
-20 VRNAQAQDD
+20 VRNTQAQDD

-61 SAAQATD
+61 SATQATD
-68 GTMLVASAEGV
+68 GTLLVASAEGA
-79 MAATGGEAT
+79 MAASGGDA
-88 AGAAGAAGATA
+88 AAGVVGATA
-99 GADAASA
+99 SADAASA
-106 AGASAAGAAGT
+106 AGVGATGAAGT
-117 GAAAA
+117 GAA

-153 SSSTPAPSAQAKPG
+153 SSSAPAPSAQAKPG

-181 TQTPAGDPSKAD
+181 TNPQTPADGQPRVDAD
-193 ANKTDT
+193 KPGTDN
-199 DKTDTDDA
+199 D
-207 SQQPGNQNNPP
+207 SQQPGNPGGTP
-218 SAEAQPGGNAP
+218 SAEAQPGGDTP

-244 ADAPK
+244 ANAPK

-258 VNAKA
+258 TNAKA

-272 YDGEVKYIKI
+272 YDGEVRYIKI
-282 THIDSSHDA
+282 THIESSHDA
-291 EHPDARVVRWGN
+291 KHPNARVVRWGN
-303 DNGSD
+303 DDGSD
-308 QPAEADQDAQGLGGV
+308 KSAAAGADHDAQGLGGV

-330 ASVVKAEAVNAK
+330 ASVVKAEAVNAQ
-342 AGDADDKGGA
+342 AGDADDKGGT

-357 DAENSKA
+357 DAENGKA

-378 VINSNEPLTL
+378 VITSDKPLTL
-388 AEAQAEAA
+388 AEARAEAT
-396 RLGGKLAMIDDLD
+396 RLGGKLLEIDDLD
-409 ELSWLQNN
+409 ELAWLQKN
-417 LLSRLSEESGT
+417 LQARLTEGENGT
-428 RPAWIGGNKVERP
+428 RPAWIGNNKVELP
-441 NADHSKD
+441 NADPSKD
-448 NALTVE
+448 NALALE
-454 GTRASGGFKVEPQH
+454 GDKPADFKVVPQH
-468 DTSDRLNRFVIEYD
+468 EAGEKLNRFVIEYD
-482 DYKAPLT
+482 DYQVPLT
-489 LNGKPVVEGQIIHA
+489 LDGNPVVEGQIIHA
-503 DEFDQLVWN
+503 DEFDRLVWN

-523 VAMDGDGDNAQK
+523 IAMNGDGDDAK
-535 LPNAEERSIH
+535 ELPNAKEGSIH

-551 VKALAAPAVP
+551 VKAPAAPVAP
-561 PQPAPQAG
+561 SQPAPQAS
-569 QGDVDDSHK
+569 QGEVNDK
-578 EQPAGGD
+578 EQPAGSN
-585 KQGQNA
+585 KPGQNA
-591 KPDTGNRQPGQ
+591 NPDADNKLPGQ
-602 DGQNNPGNKTPAVE
+602 EGQNNPGNKTPAPQ
-616 DDSQHGHSSGS
+616 DNLQNGHGNAGH
-627 DADQGGHQ
+627 GGHQ
-635 APPPA
+635 DSTPA
-640 QQGAQG
+640 HQDAQG

-655 AQSGSPAGGS
+655 VQAGSNTGGS
-665 SASGSTSNGNG
+665 SASGSTSNGSG
-676 SGTAHE
+676 SGTVHG
-682 EVTPPKAPVYNPD
+682 EVTLPKAPIYNAD
-695 HQTADVGY
+695 HQTAEVGY
-703 NDKTAKIDARF
+703 NDKTAKIDAHF
-714 FKGDIYAQQPEAV
+714 FKGDIYAQQPDAV
-727 KILAGGGH
+727 KILNGGGH

-835 NIEEADDTDKAH
+835 NAERKPAFIKITHIEEADDTDKAH

-870 VSQADFQNLQWDTST
+870 VSQADFQNLLWDTST

-987 GEFIDKADFAKV
+987 GEFIDRADFAKV

-1011 RFTAVNAQHED
+1011 RFTAVDAQHQD
-1022 IPGSVQTRTITIVE
+1022 IPGHVQNRTITIVE
-1036 APAPAAADGDE
+1036 APAPAANSGDE
-1047 HTTETTLTGEH
+1047 HAAQTTQTGEH
-1058 AAATV
+1058 AAAEV
-1063 QQEHPSQDA
+1063 QQEHSSQEA
-1072 KQPSGEGPGTPGS
+1072 KQPSGEGSGTPGS
-1085 APAGGTSDEK
+1085 APAGGK
-1095 TDTTTSEND
+1095 
-1104 QKLPAGENQH
+1104 
-1114 PGASGHDSQ
+1114 
-1123 PSGEESGAPGSAPA
+1123 
-1137 SGMPAEGAG
+1137 PAEGAG
-1146 QGASGGSA
+1146 QGASEDPA

-1159 AGETGVGD
+1159 AGGTGKGN
-1167 GVQHDKPAEQGPNA
+1167 GVQHDESVQHDPNA
-1181 TQPQGGDP
+1181 TQSQAADP
-1189 KDGVVAESH
+1189 KNGVVAENHS
-1198 TSDPKISN
+1198 SDVEAGKD
-1206 EVSGGEKHESAQDNA
+1206 VSDGEKQKSAQDNA
-1221 SGDPSDKGHAAP
+1221 SGDPSDKGNAGDAGQHNDAETTKV
-1233 GSDSPETAHNENAAD
+1233 SPTENT
-1248 GRDTVNQSGQN
+1248 GSGQS
-1259 DSGEVNADGGGQQSN
+1259 D
-1274 TGATQAHPAESAVN
+1274 P
-1288 GQSGSDKSPASPN
+1288 DKSPASLN
-1301 SSTDPKTPSGA
+1301 NSTDPKA
-1312 SEEGPGLKD
+1312 SPDAGEEGHGPKV
-1321 TPDTGS
+1321 TTDTGS
-1327 EHPQQSA
+1327 EHSEQSVVQA
-1334 VHLAHSALKSVHALQ
+1334 QHGRALKSINALQ
-1349 IDDLLSDDG
+1349 FDDLLSDDG

>member
-282 THIDSSHDA
+282 THIDSSYDA

-303 DNGSD
+303 DDGSD

-503 DEFDQLVWN
+503 DECDQLVRN

-835 NIEEADDTDKAH
+835 NAERKPAFIKITHIEEADDTDKAH

-870 VSQADFQNLQWDTST
+870 VSQADFQNLLWDTST
-885 NTGGSIRFI
+885 NTGGTIRFI
-894 PVDQNGENLPGVV
+894 PVDQNGDPLPHTT
-907 EQTINISEMSEQ
+907 EQTIHISEMSDQ
-919 PYYGNDGQG
+919 PYYGNDGQS
-928 VDVAHDKASHAL
+928 VNVAHDEASHAL
-940 NADIFTGKNG
+940 KAEIFTGKDG
-950 KVPDAVKIDYIVDG
+950 KVPEAVKIDYIVDG

-1011 RFTAVNAQHED
+1011 RFTAVDAQHQD
-1022 IPGSVQTRTITIVE
+1022 IPGHVQNRTITIVE
-1036 APAPAAADGDE
+1036 APAPAANSGDE
-1047 HTTETTLTGEH
+1047 HAAETIQTGEH
-1058 AAATV
+1058 AAAEV
-1063 QQEHPSQDA
+1063 QQEHSSQEA
-1072 KQPSGEGPGTPGS
+1072 KQPSGEGSGTPGS
-1085 APAGGTSDEK
+1085 APAGGK
-1095 TDTTTSEND
+1095 
-1104 QKLPAGENQH
+1104 
-1114 PGASGHDSQ
+1114 
-1123 PSGEESGAPGSAPA
+1123 
-1137 SGMPAEGAG
+1137 PAEGAG
-1146 QGASGGSA
+1146 QGASEDPA

-1167 GVQHDKPAEQGPNA
+1167 GAQHDEPADQGPND
-1181 TQPQGGDP
+1181 TKSQGADP
-1189 KDGVVAESH
+1189 NSEVVTEEHS
-1198 TSDPKISN
+1198 SDLKTGN
-1206 EVSGGEKHESAQDNA
+1206 EVPGGEKQASDSDKA
-1221 SGDPSDKGHAAP
+1221 SGDPSDEGHAAP
-1233 GSDSPETAHNENAAD
+1233 DSDSPETAHNEN
-1248 GRDTVNQSGQN
+1248 TVDGQN
-1259 DSGEVNADGGGQQSN
+1259 TVHQTGHNDSDGNSDKAHAGDSNQQNNTVSTQGSPAEGAGNGQPGSDGVSGLQN
-1274 TGATQAHPAESAVN
+1274 ESAVH
-1288 GQSGSDKSPASPN
+1288 SPRSVP
-1301 SSTDPKTPSGA
+1301 
-1312 SEEGPGLKD
+1312 
-1321 TPDTGS
+1321 
-1327 EHPQQSA
+1327 
-1334 VHLAHSALKSVHALQ
+1334 KSVHALQ

-1358 QTYGEAP
+1358 QTYGEAS

-1373 IHSSTDMGHLV
+1373 IHSSTDLGYLM

>member
-8 TNPLHAAAHAAA
+8 TSNPHAAAHAAT

-61 SAAQATD
+61 SATQATD
-68 GTMLVASAEGV
+68 GTLLVASAEGV
-79 MAATGGEAT
+79 MAASGGDA
-88 AGAAGAAGATA
+88 AAGVVGATA
-99 GADAASA
+99 SADAASA
-106 AGASAAGAAGT
+106 AGVGAAGAAGT
-117 GAAAA
+117 GAA

-153 SSSTPAPSAQAKPG
+153 SSSAPAPSAQAKPG

-181 TQTPAGDPSKAD
+181 TNTQTPADGQPKAD
-193 ANKTDT
+193 A
-199 DKTDTDDA
+199 DKTGTDND
-207 SQQPGNQNNPP
+207 SQQPGNPGSTP
-218 SAEAQPGGNAP
+218 SAEAQPGGDTP

-244 ADAPK
+244 ANAPK

-258 VNAKA
+258 TNAKA

-291 EHPDARVVRWGN
+291 QHPDARVVRWGN
-303 DNGSD
+303 DDGNE
-308 QPAEADQDAQGLGGV
+308 QPAAADQDAQGLGGV

-342 AGDADDKGGA
+342 AGATNSQDDTA
-352 VNAKV
+352 NAKV
-357 DAENSKA
+357 DAENGKA
-364 AAGGE
+364 AAAGE

-378 VINSNEPLTL
+378 VINSSEPLTL

-409 ELSWLQNN
+409 ELSWLQKN
-417 LLSRLSEESGT
+417 LQARLSEGKDGS
-428 RPAWIGGNKVERP
+428 RPAWIAGNKAALP
-441 NADHSKD
+441 DGDHSKD
-448 NALTVE
+448 NAIALE
-454 GTRASGGFKVEPQH
+454 GDNPANFKVAPQH
-468 DTSDRLNRFVIEYD
+468 ETSDRLSRFVIEYD

-523 VAMDGDGDNAQK
+523 VAMDGDGDNAK
-535 LPNAEERSIH
+535 ELPNAKEGSIH

-551 VKALAAPAVP
+551 VKALAAPAAP

-569 QGDVDDSHK
+569 QNDVGDSHK
-578 EQPAGGD
+578 EQPAAGD
-585 KQGQNA
+585 KEGQNA

-602 DGQNNPGNKTPAVE
+602 DGQNNPGNKTPAAE
-616 DDSQHGHSSGS
+616 DDSQHGHGSGS

-640 QQGAQG
+640 QQNTQG
-646 QGGTPPGGS
+646 QGGTPPGSS

-665 SASGSTSNGNG
+665 SASGSPSNGNG
-676 SGTAHE
+676 SGTQHE
-682 EVTPPKAPVYNPD
+682 EVAPPKAPVYNPD
-695 HQTADVGY
+695 HQTANVGY
-703 NDKTAKIDARF
+703 NDKTAKIDASIFR
-714 FKGDIYAQQPEAV
+714 GENPAQQPGAV
-727 KILAGGGH
+727 KILEGGGH
-735 LQFQG
+735 LLFKG
-740 KPVIDGKTI
+740 KPVIDGETI

-835 NIEEADDTDKAH
+835 NAERKPAFIKITHIEEADDTDKAH

-907 EQTINISEMSEQ
+907 EQTINISEMAEQ

-928 VDVAHDKASHAL
+928 VDVAHDEASHAL
-940 NADIFTGKNG
+940 NAGIFTGKDG
-950 KVPDAVKIDYIVDG
+950 KVPGAVKIDYIVDG
-964 NGKAI
+964 HGKAI

-1011 RFTAVNAQHED
+1011 RFTAVDAQHQD
-1022 IPGSVQTRTITIVE
+1022 IPGHVQNRTITIVE
-1036 APAPAAADGDE
+1036 APAPAANSGDE
-1047 HTTETTLTGEH
+1047 HAAQTTQTGEH
-1058 AAATV
+1058 AAAEV
-1063 QQEHPSQDA
+1063 QQEHSSQEA
-1072 KQPSGEGPGTPGS
+1072 KQPSGEGSGTPGS
-1085 APAGGTSDEK
+1085 APAGGK
-1095 TDTTTSEND
+1095 
-1104 QKLPAGENQH
+1104 
-1114 PGASGHDSQ
+1114 
-1123 PSGEESGAPGSAPA
+1123 
-1137 SGMPAEGAG
+1137 PAEGAG
-1146 QGASGGSA
+1146 QGATEDPA

-1159 AGETGVGD
+1159 AGGTGKGN
-1167 GVQHDKPAEQGPNA
+1167 GVQHDESVQHDPNT
-1181 TQPQGGDP
+1181 TQSQAADP
-1189 KDGVVAESH
+1189 KNGVVAENHS
-1198 TSDPKISN
+1198 SDVEAGKD
-1206 EVSGGEKHESAQDNA
+1206 VSDGEKQKSAQDNA
-1221 SGDPSDKGHAAP
+1221 SGDPSDKGNAGDAGQHNDAETTKV
-1233 GSDSPETAHNENAAD
+1233 SPTENT
-1248 GRDTVNQSGQN
+1248 GSGQS
-1259 DSGEVNADGGGQQSN
+1259 D
-1274 TGATQAHPAESAVN
+1274 P
-1288 GQSGSDKSPASPN
+1288 DKSPASLN
-1301 SSTDPKTPSGA
+1301 NSTDPKA
-1312 SEEGPGLKD
+1312 SPDAGEEGHGPKV
-1321 TPDTGS
+1321 TTDTGS
-1327 EHPQQSA
+1327 EHSEQSVVQA
-1334 VHLAHSALKSVHALQ
+1334 QHGRALKSINALQ
-1349 IDDLLSDDG
+1349 FDDLLSDDG
-1358 QTYGEAP
+1358 HTFGEAP

-1373 IHSSTDMGHLV
+1373 IHSSTDMGSLV

>member
-29 ALDLLHKRTSAKRQ
+29 TLDLLHKRTSAKRQ

-61 SAAQATD
+61 SATQATD

-199 DKTDTDDA
+199 DKTDTDGA

-342 AGDADDKGGA
+342 AGATNSQDDTA
-352 VNAKV
+352 NAKV
-357 DAENSKA
+357 DAENGKA
-364 AAGGE
+364 PAGE

-378 VINSNEPLTL
+378 VINSSEPLTL

-409 ELSWLQNN
+409 ELSWLQKN
-417 LLSRLSEESGT
+417 LQARLSEGKDGS
-428 RPAWIGGNKVERP
+428 RPAWIAGNKAALP
-441 NADHSKD
+441 DGDHSKD
-448 NALTVE
+448 NAIALE
-454 GTRASGGFKVEPQH
+454 GDNPANFKVAPQH
-468 DTSDRLNRFVIEYD
+468 ETSDRLSRFVIEYD

-569 QGDVDDSHK
+569 QNDVGDSHK
-578 EQPAGGD
+578 EQPAAGD
-585 KQGQNA
+585 KEGQNA

-646 QGGTPPGGS
+646 QGGTPPGSS

-665 SASGSTSNGNG
+665 SASGSPSNGNG
-676 SGTAHE
+676 SGTQHE
-682 EVTPPKAPVYNPD
+682 EVAPPKAPVYNPD
-695 HQTADVGY
+695 HQTANVGY
-703 NDKTAKIDARF
+703 NDKTAKIDASIFR
-714 FKGDIYAQQPEAV
+714 GENPAQQPEAV
-727 KILAGGGH
+727 KILEGGGH
-735 LQFQG
+735 LLFKG
-740 KPVIDGKTI
+740 KPVIDGETI

-773 PVKAGGEHI
+773 PVKAGGERI

-835 NIEEADDTDKAH
+835 NAEHKPAFIKITHIEETGATDGKAH
-847 SALTLNKSGVAA
+847 AALTLNKSGVAA

-907 EQTINISEMSEQ
+907 EQTINISEMADQ
-919 PYYGNDGQG
+919 PYYGNDGQN
-928 VDVAHDKASHAL
+928 VDVAHDEASHAL
-940 NADIFTGKNG
+940 KADIFTGKDG

-1011 RFTAVNAQHED
+1011 RFTAVDAQHQD
-1022 IPGSVQTRTITIVE
+1022 IPGHVQNRTITIVE
-1036 APAPAAADGDE
+1036 APAPAANSGDE
-1047 HTTETTLTGEH
+1047 HAAETPQTGEH
-1058 AAATV
+1058 ATV
-1063 QQEHPSQDA
+1063 TTQHEHQSQEAEQHSQEDKLTPPP
-1072 KQPSGEGPGTPGS
+1072 KQEG
-1085 APAGGTSDEK
+1085 EK
-1095 TDTTTSEND
+1095 TDTTTTDTTTPENG
-1104 QKLPAGENQH
+1104 QKPAAGEEQH

-1123 PSGEESGAPGSAPA
+1123 PSGEESGTPGSAPA
-1137 SGMPAEGAG
+1137 GGKPAEGAG
-1146 QGASGGSA
+1146 HGASEDPTGS
-1154 GGQKP
+1154 QKP
-1159 AGETGVGD
+1159 AGETGVGG
-1167 GVQHDKPAEQGPNA
+1167 GVQKDASDQQDPNA
-1181 TQPQGGDP
+1181 TQSQGTDP
-1189 KDGVVAESH
+1189 KGEVVTEDHS
-1198 TSDPKISN
+1198 SDPKASST
-1206 EVSGGEKHESAQDNA
+1206 VPGGEKQEFDSDKA
-1221 SGDPSDKGHAAP
+1221 SGDPSDKGHAP
-1233 GSDSPETAHNENAAD
+1233 PVSDPPETTHNENPSGGQNA
-1248 GRDTVNQSGQN
+1248 VNQSGQSDS
-1259 DSGEVNADGGGQQSN
+1259 DSGKANVGGGDQQGN
-1274 TGATQAHPAESAVN
+1274 TGATQTHQAESAVN
-1288 GQSGSDKSPASPN
+1288 GQSGSD
-1301 SSTDPKTPSGA
+1301 GV
-1312 SEEGPGLKD
+1312 SELRHE
-1321 TPDTGS
+1321 
-1327 EHPQQSA
+1327 SA
-1334 VHLAHSALKSVHALQ
+1334 AHSPRSVLKSVHALQ
-1349 IDDLLSDDG
+1349 FDDLLSDDG
-1358 QTYGEAP
+1358 HTFGEAP

-1373 IHSSTDMGHLV
+1373 IHSSTDMGSLV

>member
-8 TNPLHAAAHAAA
+8 TSNPHAAAHAAT

-61 SAAQATD
+61 SATQATD
-68 GTMLVASAEGV
+68 GTLLVASAEGV
-79 MAATGGEAT
+79 MAASGGDA
-88 AGAAGAAGATA
+88 AAGVVGATA
-99 GADAASA
+99 SADAASA
-106 AGASAAGAAGT
+106 AGVGAAG
-117 GAAAA
+117 A

-153 SSSTPAPSAQAKPG
+153 SSSAPAPSAQAKPG

-181 TQTPAGDPSKAD
+181 TNPQTPADGQPRVDAD
-193 ANKTDT
+193 KPGTDN
-199 DKTDTDDA
+199 D
-207 SQQPGNQNNPP
+207 SQQPGNPGGTP
-218 SAEAQPGGNAP
+218 SAEAQPGGDTP

-244 ADAPK
+244 ANAPK

-258 VNAKA
+258 TNAKA

-282 THIDSSHDA
+282 THIESSHDA
-291 EHPDARVVRWGN
+291 KHPNARVVRWGN
-303 DNGSD
+303 DDGNDKSAAAGTD
-308 QPAEADQDAQGLGGV
+308 HDAQGLGGV

-330 ASVVKAEAVNAK
+330 ASVVKVEAVNAQ
-342 AGDADDKGGA
+342 AGDADDKGGT

-357 DAENSKA
+357 DAENGKA
-364 AAGGE
+364 AAAGE

-695 HQTADVGY
+695 HQTANVGY

-835 NIEEADDTDKAH
+835 NAERKPASIKITHIEEADDTDKAH

-964 NGKAI
+964 HGKAI

-1011 RFTAVNAQHED
+1011 RFTAVDAQHQD
-1022 IPGSVQTRTITIVE
+1022 IPGHVQNRTITIVE
-1036 APAPAAADGDE
+1036 APAPAANSGDE
-1047 HTTETTLTGEH
+1047 HAAQTTQTGEH
-1058 AAATV
+1058 AAAEV
-1063 QQEHPSQDA
+1063 QQEHSSQEA
-1072 KQPSGEGPGTPGS
+1072 KQPSGEGSGTPGS
-1085 APAGGTSDEK
+1085 APAGGK
-1095 TDTTTSEND
+1095 
-1104 QKLPAGENQH
+1104 
-1114 PGASGHDSQ
+1114 
-1123 PSGEESGAPGSAPA
+1123 
-1137 SGMPAEGAG
+1137 PAEGAG
-1146 QGASGGSA
+1146 QGASEDPA

-1159 AGETGVGD
+1159 AGGTGKGN
-1167 GVQHDKPAEQGPNA
+1167 GVQHDESAQHDPNA
-1181 TQPQGGDP
+1181 TQSQGDDP
-1189 KDGVVAESH
+1189 KGEVITEEHASNAE
-1198 TSDPKISN
+1198 TGT
-1206 EVSGGEKHESAQDNA
+1206 EVLGGEKQKSAQDNA
-1221 SGDPSDKGHAAP
+1221 SGDPSDKGNAGDAGQHNDAETTKV
-1233 GSDSPETAHNENAAD
+1233 SPTEN
-1248 GRDTVNQSGQN
+1248 T
-1259 DSGEVNADGGGQQSN
+1259 GGGQSN
-1274 TGATQAHPAESAVN
+1274 P
-1288 GQSGSDKSPASPN
+1288 DKSPASLN
-1301 SSTDPKTPSGA
+1301 NSTDPKA
-1312 SEEGPGLKD
+1312 SPDAGEEGHGPKV
-1321 TPDTGS
+1321 TTDTGS
-1327 EHPQQSA
+1327 EHSEQSVVQA
-1334 VHLAHSALKSVHALQ
+1334 QHGRALKSINALQ
-1349 IDDLLSDDG
+1349 FDDLLSDDG

>member
-342 AGDADDKGGA
+342 AGATNSQDDTA
-352 VNAKV
+352 NAKV
-357 DAENSKA
+357 DAENGKA
-364 AAGGE
+364 PAGE

-378 VINSNEPLTL
+378 VINSSEPLTL

-409 ELSWLQNN
+409 ELSWLQKN
-417 LLSRLSEESGT
+417 LQARLSEGKDGS
-428 RPAWIGGNKVERP
+428 RPAWIAGNKAALP
-441 NADHSKD
+441 DGDHSKD
-448 NALTVE
+448 NAIALE
-454 GTRASGGFKVEPQH
+454 GDNPANFKVAPQH
-468 DTSDRLNRFVIEYD
+468 ETSDRLSRFVIEYD

-523 VAMDGDGDNAQK
+523 VAMDGDGDNAK
-535 LPNAEERSIH
+535 ELPNAKEGSIH

-551 VKALAAPAVP
+551 VKALAAPAAP

-569 QGDVDDSHK
+569 QNDVGDSHK
-578 EQPAGGD
+578 EQPAAGD

-616 DDSQHGHSSGS
+616 DDSQHGHGSGS

-740 KPVIDGKTI
+740 KPVIDGETI

-835 NIEEADDTDKAH
+835 NAERKPAFIKITHIEEADDTDKAH

-870 VSQADFQNLQWDTST
+870 VSQADFQNLQWDTNT

-907 EQTINISEMSEQ
+907 EQTINISEMAEQ

-928 VDVAHDKASHAL
+928 VDVAHDEASHAL
-940 NADIFTGKNG
+940 NAGIFTGKDG
-950 KVPDAVKIDYIVDG
+950 KVPGAVKIDYIVDG
-964 NGKAI
+964 HGKAI

-1011 RFTAVNAQHED
+1011 RFTAVDAQHQD
-1022 IPGSVQTRTITIVE
+1022 IPGHVQNRTITIVE
-1036 APAPAAADGDE
+1036 APAPAANSGDE
-1047 HTTETTLTGEH
+1047 HAAQTTQTGEH
-1058 AAATV
+1058 AAAEV
-1063 QQEHPSQDA
+1063 QQEHSSQEA
-1072 KQPSGEGPGTPGS
+1072 KQPSGEGSGTPGS
-1085 APAGGTSDEK
+1085 APAGGK
-1095 TDTTTSEND
+1095 
-1104 QKLPAGENQH
+1104 
-1114 PGASGHDSQ
+1114 
-1123 PSGEESGAPGSAPA
+1123 
-1137 SGMPAEGAG
+1137 PAEGAG
-1146 QGASGGSA
+1146 QGASEDPA

-1159 AGETGVGD
+1159 AGGTGKGN
-1167 GVQHDKPAEQGPNA
+1167 GVQHDESVQHDPNT
-1181 TQPQGGDP
+1181 TQSQAADP
-1189 KDGVVAESH
+1189 KNGVVAENHS
-1198 TSDPKISN
+1198 SDVEAGKD
-1206 EVSGGEKHESAQDNA
+1206 VSDGEKQKSAQDNA
-1221 SGDPSDKGHAAP
+1221 SGDPSDKGNAGDAGQHNDAETTKV
-1233 GSDSPETAHNENAAD
+1233 SPTENT
-1248 GRDTVNQSGQN
+1248 GSGQS
-1259 DSGEVNADGGGQQSN
+1259 D
-1274 TGATQAHPAESAVN
+1274 P
-1288 GQSGSDKSPASPN
+1288 DKSPASLN
-1301 SSTDPKTPSGA
+1301 NSTDPKA
-1312 SEEGPGLKD
+1312 SPDAGEEGHGPKV
-1321 TPDTGS
+1321 TTDTGS
-1327 EHPQQSA
+1327 EHSEQSVVQA
-1334 VHLAHSALKSVHALQ
+1334 QHGRALKSINALQ
-1349 IDDLLSDDG
+1349 FDDLLSDDG
-1358 QTYGEAP
+1358 HTFGEAP

-1373 IHSSTDMGHLV
+1373 IHSSTDMGSLV

>member
-43 LEQPTATEQP
+43 LE
-53 DAEQLADA
+53 
-61 SAAQATD
+61 QATD

-153 SSSTPAPSAQAKPG
+153 SSSTPAPSAQAK
-167 NDQLAQQEPGKQPN
+167 PGKQPN

-695 HQTADVGY
+695 HQTAGVGY

-835 NIEEADDTDKAH
+835 NAERKPAFIKITHIEEADDTDKAH

-940 NADIFTGKNG
+940 KAEIFTGKDG
-950 KVPDAVKIDYIVDG
+950 KVPEAVKIDYIVDG

-1022 IPGSVQTRTITIVE
+1022 IPGNVQTRTITIVE

-1063 QQEHPSQDA
+1063 QQEHPSQDG
-1072 KQPSGEGPGTPGS
+1072 KQPSGEESGTPGS
-1085 APAGGTSDEK
+1085 APAGGK
-1095 TDTTTSEND
+1095 
-1104 QKLPAGENQH
+1104 
-1114 PGASGHDSQ
+1114 
-1123 PSGEESGAPGSAPA
+1123 
-1137 SGMPAEGAG
+1137 PAEGAG
-1146 QGASGGSA
+1146 QGASEDPA

-1167 GVQHDKPAEQGPNA
+1167 GAQHDEPADQGPND
-1181 TQPQGGDP
+1181 TKSQGADP
-1189 KDGVVAESH
+1189 NSEVVTEEHS
-1198 TSDPKISN
+1198 SDPKTGN
-1206 EVSGGEKHESAQDNA
+1206 EVPGGEKQASDSDKA
-1221 SGDPSDKGHAAP
+1221 SGDPSDEGHAAP
-1233 GSDSPETAHNENAAD
+1233 DSDSPETAHNENAVD
-1248 GRDTVNQSGQN
+1248 GQNTVNHSGHN
-1259 DSGEVNADGGGQQSN
+1259 DSDGNSGKAHAGDSSQQGNTVTTQGSPAEGAGNGQPGSDGVSGLQN
-1274 TGATQAHPAESAVN
+1274 ESAVH
-1288 GQSGSDKSPASPN
+1288 SPRSVP
-1301 SSTDPKTPSGA
+1301 
-1312 SEEGPGLKD
+1312 
-1321 TPDTGS
+1321 
-1327 EHPQQSA
+1327 
-1334 VHLAHSALKSVHALQ
+1334 KSVHALQ
-1349 IDDLLSDDG
+1349 IDDLLSDEG

-1373 IHSSTDMGHLV
+1373 IHSSTDMGYLA
-1384 PMNPE
+1384 PMTPE

>member
-8 TNPLHAAAHAAA
+8 TSNPHAAAHAAT

-61 SAAQATD
+61 SATQATD
-68 GTMLVASAEGV
+68 GTLLVASAEGV

-181 TQTPAGDPSKAD
+181 TNPQTPADGQPRVDAD
-193 ANKTDT
+193 KPGTDN
-199 DKTDTDDA
+199 D
-207 SQQPGNQNNPP
+207 SQQPGNPGGTP
-218 SAEAQPGGNAP
+218 SAEAQPGGDTP

-244 ADAPK
+244 ANAPK

-258 VNAKA
+258 TNAKA

-282 THIDSSHDA
+282 THIESSHDA
-291 EHPDARVVRWGN
+291 KHPNARVVRWGN
-303 DNGSD
+303 DDGNDKSAAAGTD
-308 QPAEADQDAQGLGGV
+308 HDAQGLGGV

-330 ASVVKAEAVNAK
+330 ASVVKVEAVNAQ
-342 AGDADDKGGA
+342 AGDADDKGGT

-357 DAENSKA
+357 DAENGKA
-364 AAGGE
+364 AAAGE

-695 HQTADVGY
+695 HQTANVGY

-835 NIEEADDTDKAH
+835 NAERKPASIKITHIEEADDTDKAH

-964 NGKAI
+964 HGKAI

-1011 RFTAVNAQHED
+1011 RFTAVDAQHQD
-1022 IPGSVQTRTITIVE
+1022 IPGHVQNRTITIVE
-1036 APAPAAADGDE
+1036 APAPAANSGDE
-1047 HTTETTLTGEH
+1047 HAAQTTQTGEH
-1058 AAATV
+1058 AAAEV
-1063 QQEHPSQDA
+1063 QQEHSSQEA
-1072 KQPSGEGPGTPGS
+1072 KQPSGEGSGTPGS
-1085 APAGGTSDEK
+1085 APAGGK
-1095 TDTTTSEND
+1095 
-1104 QKLPAGENQH
+1104 
-1114 PGASGHDSQ
+1114 
-1123 PSGEESGAPGSAPA
+1123 
-1137 SGMPAEGAG
+1137 PAEGAG
-1146 QGASGGSA
+1146 QGASEDPA

-1159 AGETGVGD
+1159 AGGTGKGN
-1167 GVQHDKPAEQGPNA
+1167 GVQHDESAQHDPNA
-1181 TQPQGGDP
+1181 TQSQGDDP
-1189 KDGVVAESH
+1189 KGEVITEEHASNAE
-1198 TSDPKISN
+1198 TGT
-1206 EVSGGEKHESAQDNA
+1206 EVLGGEKQESAQDNA
-1221 SGDPSDKGHAAP
+1221 SGDPSDKGNAGDTGQHNDAETTKV
-1233 GSDSPETAHNENAAD
+1233 SPTENT
-1248 GRDTVNQSGQN
+1248 GSGQS
-1259 DSGEVNADGGGQQSN
+1259 D
-1274 TGATQAHPAESAVN
+1274 P
-1288 GQSGSDKSPASPN
+1288 DKSPASLN
-1301 SSTDPKTPSGA
+1301 NSTDPKA
-1312 SEEGPGLKD
+1312 SPDAGEEGHGPKV
-1321 TPDTGS
+1321 TTDTGS
-1327 EHPQQSA
+1327 EHSEQSVVQA
-1334 VHLAHSALKSVHALQ
+1334 QHGRALKSINALQ
-1349 IDDLLSDDG
+1349 FDDLLSDDG